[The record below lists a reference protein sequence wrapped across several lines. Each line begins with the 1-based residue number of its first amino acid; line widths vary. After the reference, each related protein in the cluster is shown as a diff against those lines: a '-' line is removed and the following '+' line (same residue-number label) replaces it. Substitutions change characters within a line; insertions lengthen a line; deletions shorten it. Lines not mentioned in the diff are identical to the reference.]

1 MIVALNKYAALV
13 EYDGTPFL
21 GYQSQVGGRTVQDEL
36 ESALAKLTG
45 TQRRIQAASR
55 TDTGVHAE
63 GQVVSFRVGESFGVT
78 SIVKG
83 LNYYLPD
90 EIAVCGTCPVDDGF
104 DVRRMAIARSYRYRI
119 VNRESRAPL
128 KERFALR
135 IGKPLDVGR
144 MREACRLLQG
154 THDFRAFATSL
165 DEPGVTIR
173 DVAEAR
179 VSQTGDVVEF
189 WLTANAFLR
198 HQVRNT
204 VGQLV
209 RVGLGKCSVEEFAD
223 LIDSDC
229 QGVAG
234 PAASPRG
241 LSLVEVKYASALPFA
256 TWSTVDVGR
265 MSDENV

>member
-1 MIVALNKYAALV
+1 MIVVLNKYAALV

-45 TQRRIQAASR
+45 CQRRIQAASR

-63 GQVVSFRVGESFGVT
+63 GQVVSFWLGDRFGVT

-90 EIAVCGTCPVDDGF
+90 EIAVCGACLIDADF

-119 VNRESRAPL
+119 VNRVSRAPL

-135 IGKPLDVGR
+135 IGKLLDVGR
-144 MREACRLLQG
+144 MREACRFLQG

-165 DEPGVTIR
+165 DEPGVTVR
-173 DVAEAR
+173 NVAEAR
-179 VSQTGDVVEF
+179 VSQCGDVVEL

-198 HQVRNT
+198 HQMRNT

-241 LSLVEVKYASALPFA
+241 LSLVAVRYGSVLPFA
-256 TWSTVDVGR
+256 A
-265 MSDENV
+265 